1 MTGRRRQRRRRFW
14 DRFRSDIS
22 IRQFVSISA
31 KEFEVGKS
39 ENEKRIGG
47 KMLAN
52 EGMSGWVFSGNVVPI
67 LEKKE
72 MEDDYFRTLY

>member
-1 MTGRRRQRRRRFW
+1 M
-14 DRFRSDIS
+14 
-22 IRQFVSISA
+22 
-31 KEFEVGKS
+31 GKS